1 MGMNLQRIIILDGP
15 NLNRLGCREP
25 NIYGTTSMQEY
36 LKELRQQF
44 PEVVL
49 EHYQSNHEGQLIDW
63 LQQFDDEGVVG
74 IVFNAGAYTH
84 TSIAIADAVRSLAV
98 PVIEVHLSNIAARE
112 EFRHHSF
119 LTPVVRGSIMGLG
132 LIGYRLAIEA
142 LLTNQTR

>member
-44 PEVVL
+44 PEVLL

-63 LQQFDDEGVVG
+63 LQQFGDEGVVG

-119 LTPVVRGSIMGLG
+119 LTPVVHGSIMGLG